1 MNSRDVLN
9 AIESAE
15 VLNVIES
22 ARDNGDFDSVK
33 RLSKIALE
41 NSQSD
46 RDTLLIMN
54 QIAHMYLDSFL
65 IWSNEMKKID
75 KNVDTH
81 TTLHGIAQQLENG
94 GWAGYTRY
102 MREMI
107 KADAEEVRNNF
118 LSVDDDKE
126 NLEGRGIL

>member
-15 VLNVIES
+15 VLNAIES

-33 RLSKIALE
+33 RLSKMALE

-46 RDTLLIMN
+46 IDSLRIME

-65 IWSNEMKKID
+65 IWFNEMKKID
-75 KNVDTH
+75 TNGVNNTV
-81 TTLHGIAQQLENG
+81 LHGIAQDLENG
-94 GWAGYTRY
+94 GWPGYTQY

-107 KADAEEVRNNF
+107 KADP
-118 LSVDDDKE
+118 
-126 NLEGRGIL
+126 